1 MSSQII
7 LVAEAVKDV
16 INAATFS
23 SGSPTFTATR
33 GYVPE
38 FKLEDMTTAHVT
50 VIPREIAVENT
61 SRGQAGETY
70 SIDIAIQQRPEGE
83 TNALFDVL
91 SLLVEE
97 IMDILQRTRL
107 SSPSAMCTSVAVN
120 PIYSPEHIRNWMQF
134 TSVITAEYKL
144 FR

>member
-23 SGSPTFTATR
+23 TGSPTFTAIR
-33 GYVPE
+33 GYVPMFE
-38 FKLEDMTTAHVT
+38 LKDMETAHVT
-50 VIPREIAVENT
+50 VIPREIAIVNT
-61 SRGQAGETY
+61 SRDQAGETY
-70 SIDIAIQQRPEGE
+70 SIDIAVQQRPDGE

-97 IMDILQRTRL
+97 ITDLLQRTRL
-107 SSPSAMCTSVAVN
+107 ASPSAMCTAVGVN